1 MAETTNGC
9 VEKVTQ
15 DTNIQQNGLSK
26 PKQKSVLENLKDSHY
41 RNKVLHSVWIAISLF
56 SLGICV
62 GQMGPSFLDLQIVT
76 NTDVEKASAFFTGSS
91 IGYLTGSILS
101 GALYTRVNRP
111 LLQFFTLVILGI
123 TTTLTPYCSLYPLM
137 IFIRSIVGTCAGCV
151 DTTGNA
157 EHMRIWG
164 NDGQVLMQLLHF
176 SFALGGVISPLYS
189 EPFLAEKIEES
200 EILENITSWRNT
212 SVFTNDSNLTSV
224 NSTVDIGLNEKLPQ
238 TTNVHWAFLISGVWT
253 FFSAIPF
260 LVLFFQDLKK
270 KKKSKTSSKSEQVT
284 QRKLSKITLLF
295 TIFVL
300 CSFYMLYCCVEDTFA
315 SFLMTF
321 LVKEYSYVSKSKGAF
336 ITAIYWASFAA
347 ARFSMIF
354 ISKFLKAFHLLCLC
368 CLLMLIAYSSFFV
381 SASFA
386 VVNPSAL
393 NALIFFVVLA
403 GISMSA
409 VFPAGFS
416 WTEAELLRVTGPISS
431 CILVSASVGTMINPL
446 MLGILMTEL
455 SNMWFCYLLLGQTVL
470 LCCIF
475 VFLWSFNRFFLNRH
489 YGPLADERDTS
500 LNIEV
505 SEQIHPLNTI
515 ESNDDNPRI

>member
-1 MAETTNGC
+1 MEETTNGC
-9 VEKVTQ
+9 VEKVIK

-56 SLGICV
+56 SLGLCI

-76 NTDVEKASAFFTGSS
+76 NTDVEEASAFFTGSS
-91 IGYLTGSILS
+91 IGYLTGSALS

-111 LLQFFTLVILGI
+111 LSQCSTLIILSI
-123 TTTLTPYCSLYPLM
+123 TTILTPFCSVYPLM
-137 IFIRSIVGTCAGCV
+137 IFIRWIVGTCAGYI
-151 DTTGNA
+151 DTTGIA

-164 NDGQVLMQLLHF
+164 NEGQALMQLLHF
-176 SFALGGVISPLYS
+176 SLAFGGVISPLYS
-189 EPFLAEKIEES
+189 EPFLAAKIEES
-200 EILENITSWRNT
+200 NMLQNITRWDNL
-212 SVFTNDSNLTSV
+212 SVYIYHSNLTSV
-224 NSTVDIGLNEKLPQ
+224 NSTIDIDLNEKLPQ

-260 LVLFFQDLKK
+260 IVFFFHDIKK
-270 KKKSKTSSKSEQVT
+270 KKKSKTSSKPKQVK
-284 QRKLSKITLLF
+284 QRMLPKITLLF

-300 CSFYMLYCCVEDTFA
+300 CSFYMLYCCVEDSFA

-368 CLLMLIAYSSFFV
+368 CLFMLIAYSSFFV

-393 NALIFFVVLA
+393 NALIFFAVLA

-409 VFPAGFS
+409 IFAAGFS

-431 CILVSASVGTMINPL
+431 CILVSASLGTMINPL
-446 MLGILMTEL
+446 MLGFLMKEL
-455 SNMWFCYLLLGQTVL
+455 SNMWFCYLLLGETVL

-475 VFLWSFNRFFLNRH
+475 VFLWSFNRFFLNLH
-489 YGPLADERDTS
+489 YGPLTDQKTS
-500 LNIEV
+500 LTIEV
-505 SEQIHPLNTI
+505 SDQIHPLNTL
-515 ESNDDNPRI
+515 ESNDDNLRI

>member
-15 DTNIQQNGLSK
+15 VTNIQQNGLSK

-123 TTTLTPYCSLYPLM
+123 TTTLTPYCSVYPLM

-189 EPFLAEKIEES
+189 EPFLAEKIEEKN
-200 EILENITSWRNT
+200 ILENITSWRNT
-212 SVFTNDSNLTSV
+212 SVFTNDINLTSV
-224 NSTVDIGLNEKLPQ
+224 NSTVDI
-238 TTNVHWAFLISGVWT
+238 
-253 FFSAIPF
+253 
-260 LVLFFQDLKK
+260 
-270 KKKSKTSSKSEQVT
+270 
-284 QRKLSKITLLF
+284 
-295 TIFVL
+295 
-300 CSFYMLYCCVEDTFA
+300 
-315 SFLMTF
+315 
-321 LVKEYSYVSKSKGAF
+321 
-336 ITAIYWASFAA
+336 
-347 ARFSMIF
+347 
-354 ISKFLKAFHLLCLC
+354 
-368 CLLMLIAYSSFFV
+368 
-381 SASFA
+381 
-386 VVNPSAL
+386 
-393 NALIFFVVLA
+393 

-446 MLGILMTEL
+446 MLGVLMTEL

-489 YGPLADERDTS
+489 YGPLADTS